1 MPDKAKKL
9 KSLYKTIEES
19 LEKYVYEK
27 VKAATIYL
35 ANQKKLTSPRAYF
48 LKILENNWA
57 VDISE
62 IKEVRKQ
69 EKDKLSLET
78 NFKLNEKNDEAKRE
92 LLFFEFQ
99 KSPIDI
105 QNGIESYVYREY
117 INICGME
124 TKIQQLV
131 FLGSRKK
138 LICDYLEEYPQIVS
152 FNEKVE
158 KSIEKLKNYIKEFVV
173 LYEDLVDK
181 KLESLEEVKKRI
193 ILDCMTLFFP

>member
-1 MPDKAKKL
+1 M
-9 KSLYKTIEES
+9 
-19 LEKYVYEK
+19 
-27 VKAATIYL
+27 
-35 ANQKKLTSPRAYF
+35 
-48 LKILENNWA
+48 
-57 VDISE
+57 
-62 IKEVRKQ
+62 
-69 EKDKLSLET
+69 SLET